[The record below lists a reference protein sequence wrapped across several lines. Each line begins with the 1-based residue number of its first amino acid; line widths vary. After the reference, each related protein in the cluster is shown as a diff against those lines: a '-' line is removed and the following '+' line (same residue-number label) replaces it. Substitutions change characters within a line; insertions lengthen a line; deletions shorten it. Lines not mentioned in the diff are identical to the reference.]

1 MMHPMPNIPALIATR
16 ACTDSVNEGDLLDD
30 LELDPIDL
38 WGLRDDI
45 EQATGREISDDDMR
59 KWETVGDVVRC
70 VATQQEAA

>member
-1 MMHPMPNIPALIATR
+1 MTMTDIPALIATR

-45 EQATGREISDDDMR
+45 ERTVGIEISDDDLR
-59 KWETVGDVVRC
+59 QWTTVGDVVRC
-70 VATQQEAA
+70 VEQFAQEAA

>member
-1 MMHPMPNIPALIATR
+1 MPNISALIATR

-45 EQATGREISDDDMR
+45 EQATGIEISDDDLR
-59 KWETVGDVVRC
+59 KWQTVGDVVRC
-70 VATQQEAA
+70 VATLKEAA